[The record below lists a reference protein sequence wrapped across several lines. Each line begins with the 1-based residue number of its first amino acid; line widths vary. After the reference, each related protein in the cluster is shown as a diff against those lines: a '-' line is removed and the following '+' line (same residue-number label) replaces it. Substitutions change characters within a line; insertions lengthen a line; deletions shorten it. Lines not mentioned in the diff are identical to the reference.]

1 MSDASTDS
9 PRDPEARA
17 DAGAAASVHVVA
29 VAAESTQAESLAE
42 QLADAGLTVS
52 GPAAIDTA
60 DTSAIEGAV
69 RKAPGADAVCLL
81 GDPARLAGPLHGVVD
96 SVLRGYGE
104 AFRRELDAAEALVSQ
119 VEAGRSGNTF
129 VFVVPSDPEGCKRAA
144 ALVVSALSAV
154 SSDTSDAAPAREPI
168 PFGGAPGKSVALS
181 VTEDRSERD
190 GLGRSASKESDDD
203 EEEPTPPGWQRAVE
217 MLGAEI
223 LPGRR
228 EELPENI
235 EKLAP
240 VLNVLH
246 TAGEQGTMKLP
257 SGRRYSV
264 WGWPDLRRP
273 TSKVLAV
280 SWGEPLAEIVALH
293 RHPAEAGTCIE
304 EDNGLLPSA
313 GSDVSDVA
321 KRICGRAPNDPAG
334 QLFAISGDAI
344 WILRSRRVFKWD
356 GTREKDDGNA
366 KQVLS
371 SLTLHWSNQ

>member
-1 MSDASTDS
+1 MSDVSTASDGS
-9 PRDPEARA
+9 GSEPH
-17 DAGAAASVHVVA
+17 SVHVVA
-29 VAAESTQAESLAE
+29 VATGSALAERVAE

-52 GPAAIDTA
+52 GPVAVDAVDTA
-60 DTSAIEGAV
+60 AVEGAIQ
-69 RKAPGADAVCLL
+69 KAPGADAVCLI
-81 GDPARLAGPLHGVVD
+81 GDPARLAGPLHVVVD

-104 AFRRELDAAEALVSQ
+104 AWRRDLPAAEALVDQ
-119 VEAGRSGNTF
+119 VEAGRVGQTL
-129 VFVVPSDPEGCKRAA
+129 VFVVPSDADGSERAVQ
-144 ALVVSALSAV
+144 LVVSALSAV
-154 SSDTSDAAPAREPI
+154 ERPDAPVAAPAEPV
-168 PFGGAPGKSVALS
+168 PFGGAAGSSVALA
-181 VTEDRSERD
+181 VTEDQSARD
-190 GLGRSASKESDDD
+190 PLGRSAAGKASDEADD
-203 EEEPTPPGWQRAVE
+203 EPTPPGWQRAVE

-246 TAGEQGTMKLP
+246 TAGEHGTMKLP

-280 SWGEPLAEIVALH
+280 SWGEPIAEVVALH

-313 GSDVSDVA
+313 GTDVAEVA
-321 KRICGRAPNDPAG
+321 KRICGRAPNNPDG

-356 GTREKDDGNA
+356 GSREKDDGNA

-371 SLTLHWSNQ
+371 SLALHWSNQ

>member
-1 MSDASTDS
+1 MSDVS
-9 PRDPEARA
+9 P
-17 DAGAAASVHVVA
+17 GAQPAAVHVVA
-29 VAAESTQAESLAE
+29 VAAESSVAEGLAE

-52 GPAAIDTA
+52 GPTAVDAVDTA
-60 DTSAIEGAV
+60 SVEGAI
-69 RKAPGADAVCLL
+69 RKAPGADAVCLV
-81 GDPARLAGPLHGVVD
+81 GDAGRLAASAHAVFD

-104 AFRRELDAAEALVSQ
+104 AFRRELAAADALVSQ
-119 VEAGRSGNTF
+119 VEAGRVGDTL
-129 VFVVPSDPEGCKRAA
+129 VFVVPSDPDGCKRAGQ
-144 ALVVSALSAV
+144 LVLSGLSVA
-154 SSDTSDAAPAREPI
+154 SLAEADAAPTAPV
-168 PFGGAPGKSVALS
+168 PFGAAAGASVALS
-181 VTEDRSERD
+181 VAEDHPGRD
-190 GLGRSASKESDDD
+190 ALGRKASTAEADD
-203 EEEPTPPGWQRAVE
+203 EADEPTPPGWLRAVE
-217 MLGAEI
+217 LLGAEV

-246 TAGEQGTMKLP
+246 TAGENGTMKLP
-257 SGRRYSV
+257 SGRRYSI

-280 SWGEPLAEIVALH
+280 SWGEPLAEVVALH

-304 EDNGLLPSA
+304 EDNGLLPAA
-313 GSDVSDVA
+313 GEDVA
-321 KRICGRAPNDPAG
+321 EVARRICGRAPNDPDG
-334 QLFAISGDAI
+334 QLFAISGDAV

-371 SLTLHWSNQ
+371 SLALHWSNQ